1 MTDEASGQHPEP
13 VVIATYQDRG
23 EAEVTKAHLAA
34 SGIEAVIVD
43 EVEGGMLPV
52 EGEAGVTVLVPGQHA
67 ELARQLL
74 APDGRTWSRAARQ
87 RRTLSLSPR

>member
-1 MTDEASGQHPEP
+1 MTDDSEEHPEP
-13 VVIATYQDRG
+13 VVVATYPDRG

-34 SGIEAVIVD
+34 SGIDAVVVD

-52 EGEAGVTVLVPGQHA
+52 EGEAGVSVLVPAEDA

-74 APDGRTWSRAARQ
+74 TPDGRT
-87 RRTLSLSPR
+87 